1 MNISKMAVDFRPEM
15 ATLQVVKGRVGDFR
29 DLVESESFGY
39 FNGDS
44 DLTGILR
51 IFKRIFFFR
60 ECNAMLINAALQ

>member
-1 MNISKMAVDFRPEM
+1 
-15 ATLQVVKGRVGDFR
+15 VKGRVGDFR

-44 DLTGILR
+44 DSTGILR

-60 ECNAMLINAALQ
+60 ECNAMLINQCSIAMKCAMQWGEARLLILSL